1 MPKLGKKSE
10 ADRNSMLIKIIKRMI
25 GFWSHV
31 KESESPITRDTMKLA
46 NKIHSEGDNSWFASI
61 VKIAEIVGIKKY

>member
-1 MPKLGKKSE
+1 
-10 ADRNSMLIKIIKRMI
+10 MI

-46 NKIHSEGDNSWFASI
+46 NKIHNEGDNSCFTSI